1 MFKKMTMMIAALVLA
16 IGLGACASSNEQE
29 AGTNQGQDQGQNQGQ
44 PPAETTPATNVDAA
58 AVYKQNCLVCHGA
71 NLEGQVGPNL
81 QKVGATHTPEEISTI
96 IHQGGNGMNAFEG
109 VLSEDEISALV
120 EWLSAKK

>member
-1 MFKKMTMMIAALVLA
+1 MFKKMTMMIAAAALV
-16 IGLGACASSNEQE
+16 IGLAACGSPNNQG
-29 AGTNQGQDQGQNQGQ
+29 AGTNQGTAPGQTTP
-44 PPAETTPATNVDAA
+44 PPAAVDAA

-81 QKVGATHTPEEISTI
+81 QKVGATRTPEEISAV
-96 IHQGGNGMNAFEG
+96 IHNGGNGMTAFKG

>member
-1 MFKKMTMMIAALVLA
+1 MLKKMTIMIFSAALIVGLA
-16 IGLGACASSNEQE
+16 ACGSANKQG
-29 AGTNQGQDQGQNQGQ
+29 AGTNQGTAPGQTT
-44 PPAETTPATNVDAA
+44 PPAATVDAA

-81 QKVGATHTPEEISTI
+81 QKVGATRTPEEISTV
-96 IHQGGNGMNAFEG
+96 IHNGGNGMTAFKG

-120 EWLSAKK
+120 DWLSAHK

>member
-1 MFKKMTMMIAALVLA
+1 M
-16 IGLGACASSNEQE
+16 IGLGACASSNKQE
-29 AGTNQGQDQGQNQGQ
+29 AGTNQGQNQGQ
-44 PPAETTPATNVDAA
+44 APAETTPPAATADAA
-58 AVYKQNCLVCHGA
+58 ALYKQNCLVCHGA

-81 QKVGATHTPEEISTI
+81 QKVGAARTPEEISAI
-96 IHQGGNGMNAFEG
+96 IHKGGNGMNAFEG